1 MPRCRRAAAAPG
13 YGGGAMLTTSPKPK
27 PCVTNSKPHPIP
39 TTPKQEE
46 LDEVEGQL
54 TDQRNAALNHKAM
67 ATSLKGE
74 KDILDKLVAQSQV
87 CASFVFSLS
96 LSVPPSLRR
105 SLGSSRGSCP
115 WS

>member
-1 MPRCRRAAAAPG
+1 
-13 YGGGAMLTTSPKPK
+13 MLTTSPKPK

-96 LSVPPSLRR
+96 LSFPPSLRR